1 MHLFSSTNPNR
12 QHQQTFQSKW
22 FILLASLFTVPF
34 LFHLFSAKF
43 ADPKSLAALFG
54 IIINAGPTG
63 SLIRVFKFLGE
74 GQIPL
79 MDGSGSSSMKVRLG
93 LDQKT
98 DSISRL
104 IAFAKRL
111 VPKKDRR
118 NTKIQLMDGA
128 HFPSLF
134 SLQPNIAV
142 VFLDLDVGGSN
153 GCGGLR
159 DEFDRIIWSL
169 IWIIKG
175 VICFEV

>member
-1 MHLFSSTNPNR
+1 
-12 QHQQTFQSKW
+12 
-22 FILLASLFTVPF
+22 
-34 LFHLFSAKF
+34 
-43 ADPKSLAALFG
+43 
-54 IIINAGPTG
+54 
-63 SLIRVFKFLGE
+63 
-74 GQIPL
+74 

-175 VICFEV
+175 VICF